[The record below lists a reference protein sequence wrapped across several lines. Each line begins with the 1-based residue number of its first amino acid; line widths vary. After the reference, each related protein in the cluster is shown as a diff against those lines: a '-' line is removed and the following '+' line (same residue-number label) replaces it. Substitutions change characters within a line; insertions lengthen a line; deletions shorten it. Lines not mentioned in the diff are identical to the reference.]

1 MNTEARKI
9 SFIQDYLKIND
20 ERILNAVEKFFY
32 KTKSE
37 VFEEKSFKP
46 MSLEVFNNEID
57 KAIEDENNNKITDTE
72 TLKKRIQK
80 WT

>member
-9 SFIQDYLKIND
+9 SFIQDYLRVDD
-20 ERILNAVEKFFY
+20 ERILKAVENFFY

-37 VFEEKSFKP
+37 AFQEESLTP
-46 MSLEVFNNEID
+46 MSLDKFNEEIN
-57 KAIEDENNNKITDTE
+57 KAIDDENNNRITDVE

-80 WT
+80 WS